1 MLDHKPGLCRL
12 SARFRLST
20 DILDGKDHNAMASW
34 VTTFCRSSPQATI
47 REASQQLVAA
57 LSRNEIK

>member
-1 MLDHKPGLCRL
+1 LIISRAFADCLPG
-12 SARFRLST
+12 FRLST